1 MAEVS
6 AAVRP
11 PRTPS
16 RGWRVIAAKEFA
28 DHLVSVRFKIL
39 IALVGLAGLGAVY
52 SAASRIRDLAENP
65 ETNQAVTNAP
75 SLFLKIFTVR
85 PDQLPL
91 SYLAMVGLLVPLL
104 GIAFAFDAING
115 ERSQGTLPRLV
126 AQPIHRDDVINGK
139 FLGSLAVIGMMIGL
153 LTVVVGLVGVLRL
166 GVPIGWSDVLRLI
179 LFLAVAVIY
188 AGFWLALSTL
198 FSVVLTRAATSALA
212 AIAAWLVL
220 TIFAGLLIGLVADA
234 LKPIPAENPTFEEQL
249 GNVRMRTNLSRIS
262 PNTLFQEASV
272 VLLVPEERTVDL
284 MGSLL
289 LQSEPRALPNPLSVA
304 QSLLVIWPQIAG
316 LLALTAA
323 CFAGA
328 YIYFMRQEVRA

>member
-6 AAVRP
+6 IAPIRSLG
-11 PRTPS
+11 PRS

-28 DHLVSVRFKIL
+28 DHLVSIRFKIL

-52 SAASRIRDLAENP
+52 GAASQIRNAAGNP
-65 ETNQAVTNAP
+65 QTAQAVIATP
-75 SLFLKIFTVR
+75 SLFLKIFTIAPEQV
-85 PDQLPL
+85 PL

-104 GIAFAFDAING
+104 GIAFGFDAVNG

-126 AQPIHRDDVINGK
+126 AQPIHRDDVVNGK
-139 FLGSLAVIGMMIGL
+139 FLGGLAVIGLMIGL
-153 LTVVVGLVGVLRL
+153 LTVLVGLVGVLRL

-179 LFLAVAVIY
+179 LFLVVALIY

-234 LKPIPAENPTFEEQL
+234 MKPVPENPTFEEQL
-249 GNVRMRTNLSRIS
+249 ANAKVKVNLSRIS
-262 PNTLFQEASV
+262 PNTLFQESSV
-272 VLLVPEERTVDL
+272 VLLQPEERTVDL
-284 MGSLL
+284 LGTLL
-289 LQSEPRALPNPLSVA
+289 LQSEPRALPNPLSIP
-304 QSLLVIWPQIAG
+304 QSILVVWPQVAG